1 LGRWLAEEQAMV
13 NQKIVACGE
22 IIELFAAIWL
32 EKTMNMANNLS
43 FT

>member
-1 LGRWLAEEQAMV
+1 LGKWLAEEQYMV
-13 NQKIVACGE
+13 NQKIVACGD
-22 IIELFAAIWL
+22 IIESFAAIGL